1 MKYLYYPGCSLK
13 GTGMAYEES
22 ILEVFKALEV
32 EVEEIKDWN
41 CCGATAYMSVDD
53 SQALILASRN
63 FALAEQSG
71 ADVVAPCSACYL
83 TLHKANRQVKES
95 PESRE
100 KVEHALKEAG
110 LSYRG
115 KLKIRHPLDVLFND
129 VGVRRISKQVQRPL
143 KGFKVAPYYGCQV
156 VRPYA
161 TFDDQFHP
169 ITMDKILAALGAEVV
184 PYSLKTKCC
193 SGSQGGAMPEVTYE
207 LAHALLREAKRV
219 GANTMATVCPLCQFN
234 LEGFQDEIRER
245 IEDVTLPV
253 LYLPQLMGLAF
264 GLDEKKLGLQRNF
277 GSIQSILAGQTA
289 EVKK

>member
-22 ILEVFKALEV
+22 ILEVFKILGV
-32 EVEEIKDWN
+32 EIEEIKDWN

-63 FALAEQSG
+63 FAMAEG
-71 ADVVAPCSACYL
+71 RGEDVVAPCSACYL
-83 TLHKANRQVKES
+83 TLSKANRRFQES
-95 PESRE
+95 PQCRE
-100 KVEHALKEAG
+100 KVEHALEEAG
-110 LSYRG
+110 LKYQG
-115 KLKIRHPLDVLFND
+115 KLKIRHPLDILFHD
-129 VGVRRISKQVQRPL
+129 ITPQAIAKHVKKPL

-169 ITMDKILAALGAEVV
+169 MTMDKILSALGAEVV

-207 LAHALLREAKRV
+207 LVHALLREARRV
-219 GANTMATVCPLCQFN
+219 GANAMATVCPLCQFN

-245 IEDVTLPV
+245 IEDVRLPV

-264 GLDEKKLGLQRNF
+264 GLDEKKLGIQRNF
-277 GSIQSILAGQTA
+277 SSIQSILAAQKA
-289 EVKK
+289 EAKA